1 MMLKRL
7 LLALRTVF
15 LRRRLE
21 REMQEEMA
29 AHLRQATARLRAR
42 GLSPEEA
49 RHAARREFGH
59 IDSLQEQARDA
70 RGSRWLESLVV
81 DLKFGLRHFSKIPV
95 STATMI
101 VLLALGVGV
110 NTGFFTILH
119 SVRTM
124 PPPAIARNERLVRIR
139 GTMSDSELREIRSRA
154 FSFPEVRQYAE
165 QTQLFSDV
173 AGSTSAGAVL
183 SIRAGRPSF
192 PAMANFVTEFFRV
205 LGVEPVLSAGLP
217 AVSAE

>member
-1 MMLKRL
+1 MTMLKQL
-7 LLALRTVF
+7 ILTLRTVF

-21 REMQEEMA
+21 REMQEEME
-29 AHLRQATARLRAR
+29 AHLRQATARLRGR

-49 RHAARREFGH
+49 RRAAQREFGH

-70 RGSRWLESLVV
+70 RGSRGIESLVA

-101 VLLALGVGV
+101 VLLSLGVGV
-110 NTGFFTILH
+110 NTAFFTILH

-124 PPPAIARNERLVRIR
+124 PPPAVPRNERLVRIR
-139 GTMSDSELREIRSRA
+139 GTVRDSELREFRNRA
-154 FSFPEVRQYAE
+154 FSFPEVRRYAE

-183 SIRAGRPSF
+183 SLRAGESK
-192 PAMANFVTEFFRV
+192 
-205 LGVEPVLSAGLP
+205 
-217 AVSAE
+217 